1 MESLSFPGGK
11 HVGIAPSSR
20 PSRAVEQAINLGMLF
35 NAAAFMRASHQTCRV
50 HDEYRKMVKR
60 DRSRRDRQAYLNKCY
75 PRFFVMRQYG
85 QTLSVERR
93 PDGIYL
99 APRKVSP

>member
-11 HVGIAPSSR
+11 HVGIVPSSR
-20 PSRAVEQAINLGMLF
+20 PSRAVEQAVNLGMLF
-35 NAAAFMRASHQTCRV
+35 NVAGFMRAANKTCRV
-50 HDEYRKMVKR
+50 HDEHRKLVAREK
-60 DRSRRDRQAYLNKCY
+60 SRRDRQAYLDKCY

-85 QTLSVERR
+85 QTLLVERR
-93 PDGIYL
+93 HDGIYL